1 MRERKINYGGCII
14 SILFGM
20 VILTGGILYAKY
32 FYDFKQNAE
41 EVTAEITR
49 IEEDRNVNGDLEYR
63 AYVSY
68 TYDGTDYEDVYLDFF
83 SNSMREGDKITLF
96 CDPKEPEEVMG
107 KSWGGFVSLIL
118 IGLGAVFVL
127 VGLIFAIVKIRER
140 KPEE

>member
-14 SILFGM
+14 SILIGM

-41 EVTAEITR
+41 EITAEITR

-68 TYDGTDYEDVYLDFF
+68 TYDGTDYEDIYLDFF
-83 SNSMREGDKITLF
+83 SNSMREGDEITLF
-96 CDPKEPEEVMG
+96 CDPEEPEEVMG
-107 KSWGGFVSLIL
+107 KSWGSFVSLIL

-127 VGLIFAIVKIRER
+127 VGLFFAIAKIREG
-140 KPEE
+140 KQEE

>member
-14 SILFGM
+14 SSLFGM

-68 TYDGTDYEDVYLDFF
+68 IYDGTDYEDVYLDFF
-83 SNSMREGDKITLF
+83 SNSMREGMKLRCSVTRR
-96 CDPKEPEEVMG
+96 
-107 KSWGGFVSLIL
+107 S
-118 IGLGAVFVL
+118 
-127 VGLIFAIVKIRER
+127 R
-140 KPEE
+140 KRLWENHGEALCL